1 MHCRNCGK
9 PIDPQAVA
17 CLSCGA
23 ARGAGNKFCQH
34 CGNETDPVAYV
45 CVRCGVRLAAPAMPP
60 SLPWVVPGQ
69 KSRLVAGLLGILVG
83 AFGIHRFYLG
93 HVGIGI
99 AQLIVTFV
107 TCGIGAIWG
116 FIEGVV
122 IIAGG
127 LVDRDADGNLL
138 GP

>member
-1 MHCRNCGK
+1 
-9 PIDPQAVA
+9 
-17 CLSCGA
+17 
-23 ARGAGNKFCQH
+23 
-34 CGNETDPVAYV
+34 
-45 CVRCGVRLAAPAMPP
+45 
-60 SLPWVVPGQ
+60 
-69 KSRLVAGLLGILVG
+69 
-83 AFGIHRFYLG
+83 
-93 HVGIGI
+93 
-99 AQLIVTFV
+99 LIVTFV